1 MTVVAPKIP
10 TVTTLHLI
18 YYFLVILFRLLL
30 FILIVRTLQYN
41 LRILHIVRN
50 KRVVKRNTE
59 TDQIGILVLNPD

>member
-18 YYFLVILFRLLL
+18 YYFLLILFRLL

-50 KRVVKRNTE
+50 KRVAKRNTE
-59 TDQIGILVLNPD
+59 TAQIGILVLNPD